1 MYPKISIVMPVYN
14 SSFYLHE
21 SIRSILN
28 QTFDDFEFIII
39 DDGSTDNSLEIV
51 KRYQDKRIKLQTLEH
66 DYIVSLN
73 HGMRLAKGKYIVRMD
88 SDDKMLPERLQ
99 KQFNFMET
107 NPEIA
112 VSGCWFQ
119 TFGKETNIYQLET
132 THDAIVCNLLS
143 GNPMCHPSV
152 IMRAD
157 VLSSLFY
164 KRGKDIYDKSFIYA
178 SDNYEREE
186 VVQEVFIK
194 LWEIRKSL
202 KEENEIDGLLFIIT
216 RNLIFNKTRKS
227 MNELKLKETLKLA
240 EEASNEMEQDLEAKD
255 LALYLDKLID
265 LLPEKQ
271 KLTFILNKKKGLSI
285 KEIAVI
291 MNISEKGV
299 ARNLYLATKFLKQHF
314 ILFII
319 IWLYLNTK
327 R

>member
-1 MYPKISIVMPVYN
+1 MSNVIEQIKQGNETAFKKVYEQN
-14 SSFYLHE
+14 WKTVYKF
-21 SIRSILN
+21 
-28 QTFDDFEFIII
+28 
-39 DDGSTDNSLEIV
+39 
-51 KRYQDKRIKLQTLEH
+51 
-66 DYIVSLN
+66 
-73 HGMRLAKGKYIVRMD
+73 
-88 SDDKMLPERLQ
+88 
-99 KQFNFMET
+99 
-107 NPEIA
+107 
-112 VSGCWFQ
+112 
-119 TFGKETNIYQLET
+119 
-132 THDAIVCNLLS
+132 VC
-143 GNPMCHPSV
+143 MFV
-152 IMRAD
+152 
-157 VLSSLFY
+157 
-164 KRGKDIYDKSFIYA
+164 

>member
-132 THDAIVCNLLS
+132 AHDAIVCNLLS

-178 SDNYEREE
+178 EDY
-186 VVQEVFIK
+186 K
-194 LWEIRKSL
+194 LWYDIIKEGYRFANIPEVLLLYRCSDKQVSRKECDLSFKSALKVRMAYL
-202 KEENEIDGLLFIIT
+202 KEVCRWILLKDSSY
-216 RNLIFNKTRKS
+216 LS
-227 MNELKLKETLKLA
+227 QL
-240 EEASNEMEQDLEAKD
+240 KD
-255 LALYLDKLID
+255 LFD
-265 LLPEKQ
+265 LQENNDINFFELCDRVKAIYQ
-271 KLTFILNKKKGLSI
+271 VVLRI
-285 KEIAVI
+285 
-291 MNISEKGV
+291 
-299 ARNLYLATKFLKQHF
+299 
-314 ILFII
+314 
-319 IWLYLNTK
+319 
-327 R
+327 